1 MAAVHP
7 RWRVATL
14 VTAAFALLAPNA
26 DGIVREQPPLAA
38 VDRHGG
44 DDDAV
49 PLAWYLRLHH
59 ATGETVATGA
69 GLAVHGTLAGLDAW
83 SDRRVTLADREPGR

>member
-1 MAAVHP
+1 MPASHP

-14 VTAAFALLAPNA
+14 MAAAFALLASNA
-26 DGIVREQPPLAA
+26 EGIVREQPPFAA
-38 VDRHGG
+38 VDRHE
-44 DDDAV
+44 DAEDAV

-59 ATGETVATGA
+59 ASGETVATGA

-83 SDRRVTLADREPGR
+83 SDRRVALADREPGL